1 MTVAIIAATCLP
13 TVDGVV
19 TSLLTTKRELERLGH
34 EVVVFAPQ
42 APGNGTG
49 REDDVVWIRARE
61 FRSYPGYRLAMFPGR
76 EVEWIEKLRPDIVH
90 AHGIGFMGL
99 KGMWS
104 ASQCKR
110 PLVLTFHTMVMDAMT
125 YFAPFHL
132 ALQLLQVRLRP
143 YLRL

>member
-1 MTVAIIAATCLP
+1 MKIAIFTDTYLP

-19 TSLLTTKRELERLGH
+19 TSLLTTKRGLERLGH

-76 EVEWIEKLRPDIVH
+76 QVEWIEKLRPDIVH
-90 AHGIGFMGL
+90 AHGIGFLGL

-104 ASQCKR
+104 ARQCKR
-110 PLVLTFHTMVMDAMT
+110 PPVLTFHTMVMGAMT
-125 YFAPFHL
+125 YHAPVPRDPKR
-132 ALQLLQVRLRP
+132 LQRRPRLYP
-143 YLRL
+143 